1 MNEARVQTEPPP
13 RAHFT
18 QTVNQWIIFDFYA
31 QYEREKEQEERNEM
45 DDFIRSSN
53 NNNGNNGSSSAV
65 AAKKAE
71 IRKQKAAA
79 PEDAETRMLKSAK
92 ILERMVNL
100 NTYDEIAQ
108 DFRFWDDQSDEFKDT
123 EGSLLPLWR
132 FSLGEAGAEELEVT
146 GLCWNPVYSDLVA
159 ASLGSYNFYSQPAL
173 GFVCLYSLKN
183 PGYPEWVCR
192 LGCGVMCVDLHPT
205 HPHMVVCGLQV
216 RGTQSA
222 SSILTPYLS
231 RMATWP
237 CTTSTR
243 RGTAAT

>member
-1 MNEARVQTEPPP
+1 MFRWRVNTAQVQADTRPLLVAGDRLVSSFLYSPRERDTELEC
-13 RAHFT
+13 AT
-18 QTVNQWIIFDFYA
+18 
-31 QYEREKEQEERNEM
+31 
-45 DDFIRSSN
+45 SSN
-53 NNNGNNGSSSAV
+53 NNNNNSNSSSSAV

-71 IRKQKAAA
+71 IRKMKVAA

-159 ASLGSYNFYSQPAL
+159 ASLGSYIFYSQPVL

-216 RGTQSA
+216 
-222 SSILTPYLS
+222 
-231 RMATWP
+231 
-237 CTTSTR
+237 
-243 RGTAAT
+243 

>member
-1 MNEARVQTEPPP
+1 M
-13 RAHFT
+13 
-18 QTVNQWIIFDFYA
+18 
-31 QYEREKEQEERNEM
+31 
-45 DDFIRSSN
+45 
-53 NNNGNNGSSSAV
+53 
-65 AAKKAE
+65 
-71 IRKQKAAA
+71 
-79 PEDAETRMLKSAK
+79 
-92 ILERMVNL
+92 
-100 NTYDEIAQ
+100 
-108 DFRFWDDQSDEFKDT
+108 
-123 EGSLLPLWR
+123 
-132 FSLGEAGAEELEVT
+132 T

-159 ASLGSYNFYSQPAL
+159 ASLGSYNFYSQPGL